1 MSTLL
6 EPGMS
11 PEFVQEVEETNSAR
25 PYCSCTFSGCNFVL
39 TSPAVCTFTNGGVCN
54 FNGCNFSLPAA
65 CISQ

>member
-1 MSTLL
+1 
-6 EPGMS
+6 
-11 PEFVQEVEETNSAR
+11 
-25 PYCSCTFSGCNFVL
+25 VL